1 MNIRLAGVAVAAS
14 VLLLGCMTS
23 GAPRGPHGGM
33 PKDSDC
39 NGASC
44 TIHIVVNCDNGPDEC
59 DVTAVPKTL
68 YVGMPRGNKTIH
80 WMLDAPNGYAFA
92 DDGAQFGSGAP
103 VRCSHIGSGQKQFT
117 CPDNHQQ
124 AGKYGYTLAVVNT
137 GDPTSR
143 IPVDPWIVNR

>member
-1 MNIRLAGVAVAAS
+1 MNIRLACVAVAAS

-23 GAPRGPHGGM
+23 GAPGEPGGGKQM
-33 PKDSDC
+33 APDC
-39 NGASC
+39 TGVSC
-44 TIHIVVNCDNGPDEC
+44 TIDIVVNCDNGPDQC
-59 DVTAVPKTL
+59 NVTAVQKTL
-68 YVGMPRGNKTIH
+68 YVGTPHGMKTIH
-80 WMLDAPNGYAFA
+80 WRLDAPDGYAFA

-103 VRCSHIGSGQKQFT
+103 IKCSHLGSGQKQFT

-124 AGKYGYTLAVVNT
+124 AGQYGYTLAVVKT